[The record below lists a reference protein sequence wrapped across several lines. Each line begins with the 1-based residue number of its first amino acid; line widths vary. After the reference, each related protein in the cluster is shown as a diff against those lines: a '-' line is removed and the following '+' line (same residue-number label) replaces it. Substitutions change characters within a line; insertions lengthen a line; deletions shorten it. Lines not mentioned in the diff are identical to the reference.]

1 MIKELKYIKNSS
13 VYTLYL
19 ILKNVN
25 GYFEEINKVS
35 V

>member
-19 ILKNVN
+19 KNVN